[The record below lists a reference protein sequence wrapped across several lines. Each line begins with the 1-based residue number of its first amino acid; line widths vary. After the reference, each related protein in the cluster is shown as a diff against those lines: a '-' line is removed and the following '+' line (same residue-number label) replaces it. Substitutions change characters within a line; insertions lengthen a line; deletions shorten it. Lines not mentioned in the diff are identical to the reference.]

1 MANDGKPANGPSTL
15 VGGMVGAAGG
25 YTDGDTITTGD
36 QRRFW
41 GVNTLLKAQIH
52 DLVENPT
59 IGLMGIPYDG
69 ANSRTPGTRFGPRGV
84 RTAGTRMSGYSA
96 EFDTMPHSKHRMA
109 DFGDVILSPFSI
121 ADAHQSIENAATRLF
136 EAGILPVCVGGDHS
150 VTLPLLRAA
159 AKKHGPLAVV
169 HFDAHCDTSDTAFG
183 QPYHYGSIFRRA
195 TEEGII
201 DPAKVIQIGQRKF
214 YHPGELSFAREHFEV
229 ITSRDLKLMGPG
241 LRDVLKQRV
250 ARLAGA
256 KVYVS
261 FDIDFIDH
269 AYAPGVGSSEP
280 FGPTSFE
287 AIEAL
292 RALSDIAGD
301 IVGFDLVEICP
312 PHDVRDQTSYL
323 GAQIL
328 FDFVS
333 MLPPTV

>member
-1 MANDGKPANGPSTL
+1 MSSGSGGSTSGL

-25 YTDGDTITTGD
+25 YTDGAMITTGD

-41 GVNTLLKAQIH
+41 GVQTLLKAQIS

-69 ANSRTPGTRFGPRGV
+69 GNSRTPGTRFGPRGV
-84 RTAGTRMSGYSA
+84 RTAGARMSGYHD
-96 EFDTMPHSKHRMA
+96 EFDTVPHAKHRLA

-121 ADAHQSIENAATRLF
+121 ADAHQSIENAVSRLV
-136 EAGILPVCVGGDHS
+136 EKGILPISVGGDHS
-150 VTLPLLRAA
+150 VTLPLLRGV
-159 AKKHGPLAVV
+159 AKTHGPLAVV

-183 QPYHYGSIFRRA
+183 QPNHYGSMFRRA
-195 TEEGII
+195 VEEGII
-201 DPAKVIQIGQRKF
+201 TPGEVIQIGQRKF
-214 YHPGELSFAREHFEV
+214 YHPGELQFARKHFEV
-229 ITSRDLKLMGPG
+229 ITARELKLMGPG
-241 LRDVLKQRV
+241 LREVLKQRV
-250 ARLAGA
+250 ARLKGR
-256 KVYVS
+256 KIYVS

-292 RALSDIAGD
+292 RALSDIAAD

-312 PHDVRDQTSYL
+312 PHDVKDQTSYL

-333 MLPPTV
+333 MLPATI